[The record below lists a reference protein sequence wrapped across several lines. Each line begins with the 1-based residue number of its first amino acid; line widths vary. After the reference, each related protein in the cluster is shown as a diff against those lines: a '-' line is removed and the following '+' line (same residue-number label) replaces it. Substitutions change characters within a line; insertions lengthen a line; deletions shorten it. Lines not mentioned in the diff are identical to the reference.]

1 MNTTE
6 HANLVR
12 FRTSGGEWE
21 MPHDIARIAADDA
34 LLDAI
39 ASGGQPAGE
48 LERLLIHWRRSI
60 HDEPTPE
67 LVDTDTAARIIATAR
82 RHRWESRGALI
93 GTGIAWTLFVACA
106 VVLVLIGR
114 GVL

>member
-1 MNTTE
+1 
-6 HANLVR
+6 V
-12 FRTSGGEWE
+12 
-21 MPHDIARIAADDA
+21 DIAQLAADDA

-39 ASGGQPAGE
+39 ANGGQPAGE

-93 GTGIAWTLFVACA
+93 STGIAWTLFVACA